1 MYLEK
6 LASCTRRFGFF
17 VYAYCLMSNH
27 VHLAIERGPVP
38 VSRIM
43 LVLQS
48 SYAQFFNKRHNR
60 VGHLFQ
66 GRYKAF
72 LVDREM
78 YLLALIRY
86 IHLNPVKAG
95 LVHRPSSY
103 RWSSDASYRRGRGP
117 EWLDVDRFLRML
129 AGRRSASIARYRRL
143 IDGAEGPLYEEAE
156 EIAAAIKGDED
167 FADRVL
173 LEFGEP
179 REPRPSWTI
188 DDLVGVVA
196 SAHRLTP
203 SDLIGRGKA
212 IAAARARFVT
222 AYLARREAAVPV
234 SCVAKYFGRDESA
247 LGRGVIR
254 LEALLNQDL
263 RLRRQMDG
271 ILARLKAG
279 RARLHG

>member
-1 MYLEK
+1 M
-6 LASCTRRFGFF
+6 G
-17 VYAYCLMSNH
+17 NH

-48 SYAQFFNKRHNR
+48 SYAQFFNRRHDR

-72 LVDREM
+72 LVDKER

-95 LVHRPSSY
+95 LVRRAASY
-103 RWSSDASYRRGRGP
+103 QWSSDPFYRAGKGP
-117 EWLDVDRFLRML
+117 EWLNVDRFLRML
-129 AGRRSASIARYRRL
+129 GGRRSVSIGCYRRL
-143 IDGAEGPLYEEAE
+143 VDGSEGPLYEEAE
-156 EIAAAIKGDED
+156 EIAAAIKGDET
-167 FADRVL
+167 FAERVL
-173 LEFGEP
+173 LQVGKP
-179 REPRPSWTI
+179 REPRQSWTI
-188 DDLVGVVA
+188 DDLVATVA

-203 SDLIGRGKA
+203 GDLIGRGKA
-212 IAAARARFVT
+212 MVPARARFVT

-234 SCVAKYFGRDESA
+234 SSVAKYFGRDESA

-254 LEALLNQDL
+254 LEAQLSKDTLLREQI
-263 RLRRQMDG
+263 DG
-271 ILARLKAG
+271 ILVRLKA
-279 RARLHG
+279 RMARLHG